1 MPFEPLFGGAAEYSV
16 FRHASSGAL
25 IPVAFPI
32 ELLLARKA

>member
-1 MPFEPLFGGAAEYSV
+1 MAFESLFGGAAEYNA
-16 FRHASSGAL
+16 FRHASSGAP